1 MASAS
6 QSIENVIPSSTPYR
20 KQSMEDDARN
30 YEHCLH
36 SEELQHAEWL
46 EKIKLSSAEN
56 YRAGFLAGSSSQDNL
71 LKSVKGGGETD
82 DVRSRL
88 FETIPAPCKAMNTN
102 SFQRC
107 RDETNGTTYFYI
119 DSYEYLIIRL
129 SFLSFLS
136 LLCLALPCLV
146 FRVFITDPEEEEVD
160 ADTKDARKRLKVI

>member
-36 SEELQHAEWL
+36 SEELQHADWL

-107 RDETNGTTYFYI
+107 RDETNSTTYFYI

-136 LLCLALPCLV
+136 LLCSALPCLV